1 MNACASGTA
10 ELPGSGSLTGGS
22 SGAADGTIM
31 SYCHLLSG
39 SLGNIDRTFGT
50 GHSQGLA
57 PARVPERM
65 ARAVENAFNYSN
77 TCIGTSSTSA
87 PSTWGLTVSKSGTGS
102 GNVTSSPSGISC
114 GSTCSQDFAVDTS
127 VTLTASA
134 DAGSEFTGWSG
145 DCSGTGSCAV
155 TMTANRSV
163 QANFTTIPSPALGA
177 AVEAEDLTWTTG
189 GDANWAG
196 QFAEFVPAGANDDAA
211 QAGAITHNQSS
222 YMETQVTGEGVLS
235 FYWRVS
241 SEANYDFLEV
251 YLDETLQSRISGNT
265 SWSQVTLDVTG
276 SGTHTVRWV
285 YDKDVSV
292 DSLSDTGWVDQVSW
306 QGPPDAPNLTA
317 VTTAQTSA
325 STASATLSFTPA
337 ATGGSPDSYTATC
350 TPQSSARQASVLAPS
365 HGDVLTSEAGLPAAR
380 KSEQEREA
388 LRLFHSS
395 DEFHDNGLRCG
406 HR

>member
-1 MNACASGTA
+1 MASLFAYLNATYEDEISTRLLIGDQIIPATAGEDPYGSWSSCGARLVEVESRYAGNTVIDRALLAHFSPSGANCGIAYSPIPTASAVNGGGVLCDDNFGFSVNNITGTAPNSSTPISSSWDAIVAAHELGHNFNSPHAHCYGNLNGSGLTNSASPVDSCYVAETPDTSAVNACASGTA

-39 SLGNIDRTFGT
+39 GLGNIDRTFGT
-50 GHSQGLA
+50 GHSQGIA

-87 PSTWGLTVSKSGTGS
+87 PTTWGLTVSKSGTGS

-134 DAGSEFTGWSG
+134 DAGSEFAGWSG

-177 AVEAEDLTWTTG
+177 AVEAEDLT
-189 GDANWAG
+189 
-196 QFAEFVPAGANDDAA
+196 
-211 QAGAITHNQSS
+211 
-222 YMETQVTGEGVLS
+222 
-235 FYWRVS
+235 
-241 SEANYDFLEV
+241 
-251 YLDETLQSRISGNT
+251 
-265 SWSQVTLDVTG
+265 
-276 SGTHTVRWV
+276 
-285 YDKDVSV
+285 
-292 DSLSDTGWVDQVSW
+292 
-306 QGPPDAPNLTA
+306 
-317 VTTAQTSA
+317 
-325 STASATLSFTPA
+325 
-337 ATGGSPDSYTATC
+337 
-350 TPQSSARQASVLAPS
+350 
-365 HGDVLTSEAGLPAAR
+365 
-380 KSEQEREA
+380 
-388 LRLFHSS
+388 
-395 DEFHDNGLRCG
+395 
-406 HR
+406 